1 LNKNNEQIYF
11 KKMSE
16 IIGKLEDFSLSK
28 SPKIH
33 GSIHKIGIIG
43 CGSMGQ
49 EIAKTVSQH
58 GFDVVCLD
66 LDEEHVTGGLE
77 GITRILD
84 NEILRWGMTNSE
96 KRLIMSRIK
105 GTVDYSDLADCDV
118 VFEAINSRKPGTSLE
133 IRKMILQKAEK
144 VVRRD
149 SILASNTATLMVSD
163 LASGL
168 EYPDRTVGLHF
179 ISPTDDVKVLE
190 VVRSSRTSDE
200 AFETVSRF
208 VRMLEKKPITLMESP
223 GNITTRM
230 MCVIINQAC
239 EILMEG
245 IASVQDIDELMKSSL
260 GHQFGPFERA
270 DRIGL
275 DKLQKWMDNLYAE
288 FGEHVYK
295 TSPVLKRLVR
305 ANYLGKV
312 SGQGFYKYD
321 LHGKIVG
328 STITCPE
335 YR

>member
-1 LNKNNEQIYF
+1 
-11 KKMSE
+11 MSE

-28 SPKIH
+28 SPKQH
-33 GSIHKIGIIG
+33 GSIHQIGIIG

-49 EIAKTVSQH
+49 EIAKTISQH

-66 LDEEHVTGGLE
+66 LNAERVQGGLE
-77 GITRILD
+77 GIIRMLD

-105 GTVDYSDLADCDV
+105 GTVEYSALADCDI

-133 IRKMILQKAEK
+133 IRKDILQKAEK
-144 VVRRD
+144 FVRRNA
-149 SILASNTATLMVSD
+149 ILASNTATLMISD
-163 LASGL
+163 LAAGL
-168 EYPDRTVGLHF
+168 EFPDRAVGLHF
-179 ISPTDDVKVLE
+179 MSPTDNVKVLE

-200 AFETVSRF
+200 AFELVSRF

-230 MCVIINQAC
+230 LCVVINQAC
-239 EILMEG
+239 EMLMEG
-245 IASVQDIDELMKSSL
+245 IASAQDIDELMKTSL
-260 GHQFGPFERA
+260 GHQFGPFELA

-275 DKLQKWMDNLYAE
+275 DKLQKWMDNLYNE
-288 FGEHVYK
+288 FGEHGYK

-305 ANYLGKV
+305 ANYLGKAF
-312 SGQGFYKYD
+312 GQGFYKYD
-321 LHGKIVG
+321 AHGKIAG

>member
-1 LNKNNEQIYF
+1 
-11 KKMSE
+11 MSE
-16 IIGKLEDFSLSK
+16 ILGKLEDFSLTK
-28 SPKIH
+28 SPKQY

-66 LDEEHVTGGLE
+66 INVDRVTAAIE
-77 GITRILD
+77 GITRMLD
-84 NEILRWGMTNSE
+84 NEIRRWGMTNSE
-96 KRLIMSRIK
+96 KRLILSRIK
-105 GTVDYSDLADCDV
+105 GTVEYSGLADCDII
-118 VFEAINSRKPGTSLE
+118 FEAINSRKPGTSLE
-133 IRKMILQKAEK
+133 IRKEILQRAEK
-144 VVRRD
+144 VVRRNT
-149 SILASNTATLMVSD
+149 ILASNTATLMISD

-168 EYPDRTVGLHF
+168 DYPDRAVGLHF
-179 ISPTDDVKVLE
+179 ISPTDNVKVLE

-200 AFETVSRF
+200 AFELVSRF

-239 EILMEG
+239 EMLMEG
-245 IASVQDIDELMKSSL
+245 IASAHDIDELMKSSL

-275 DKLQKWMDNLYAE
+275 DKLQKWMDNLYNE
-288 FGEHVYK
+288 FGEHGYK
-295 TSPVLKRLVR
+295 SSPVLKRLVR
-305 ANYLGKV
+305 ANYLGKA

-321 LHGKIVG
+321 LNGKIIE

>member
-1 LNKNNEQIYF
+1 
-11 KKMSE
+11 MAE
-16 IIGKLEDFSLSK
+16 IIGKLEDFSLTK
-28 SPKIH
+28 SPKLH

-49 EIAKTVSQH
+49 EIAKTISQH

-66 LDEEHVTGGLE
+66 LDEKRVADGLE
-77 GITRILD
+77 GIKRSLD
-84 NEILRWGMTNSE
+84 MEILRWGMTNSE

-105 GTVDYSDLADCDV
+105 GTVEYSALADCDI

-133 IRKMILQKAEK
+133 IRKTILQEAEK
-144 VVRRD
+144 VVRRNA
-149 SILASNTATLMVSD
+149 ILASNTATLMVSD

-168 EYPDRTVGLHF
+168 EYPDRAVGLHF
-179 ISPTDDVKVLE
+179 MSPTDDVKVLE
-190 VVRSSRTSDE
+190 VVRSSRTSQD
-200 AFETVSRF
+200 AFEIASRF

-239 EILMEG
+239 EMLMEG
-245 IASVQDIDELMKSSL
+245 IASAQDIDELMKSSM

-270 DRIGL
+270 DKVGL

-305 ANYLGKV
+305 ANFLGKA

-321 LHGKIVG
+321 AHGKIIE

>member
-1 LNKNNEQIYF
+1 
-11 KKMSE
+11 MAE
-16 IIGKLEDFSLSK
+16 IIGKLEDFSLTK
-28 SPKIH
+28 SPKLH

-49 EIAKTVSQH
+49 EIAKTISQH

-66 LDEEHVTGGLE
+66 LDEKRVADGLE
-77 GITRILD
+77 GIKRSLD
-84 NEILRWGMTNSE
+84 MEILRWGMTNSE

-105 GTVDYSDLADCDV
+105 GTVEYSALADCDI

-133 IRKMILQKAEK
+133 IRKSILQEAEK
-144 VVRRD
+144 VVRRNA
-149 SILASNTATLMVSD
+149 ILASNTATLMVSD

-168 EYPDRTVGLHF
+168 EYPDRAVGLHF
-179 ISPTDDVKVLE
+179 MSPTDDVKVLE
-190 VVRSSRTSDE
+190 VVRSSRTSQD
-200 AFETVSRF
+200 AFEIASRF

-239 EILMEG
+239 EMLMEG
-245 IASVQDIDELMKSSL
+245 IASAQDIDELMKSSM

-270 DRIGL
+270 DKVGL

-305 ANYLGKV
+305 ANFLGKA

-321 LHGKIVG
+321 AHGKIIE

>member
-1 LNKNNEQIYF
+1 
-11 KKMSE
+11 MSE
-16 IIGKLEDFSLSK
+16 IIGKLEDFSLTK
-28 SPKIH
+28 SPKLH

-43 CGSMGQ
+43 MGSMGQ
-49 EIAKTVSQH
+49 EISKTISQH

-66 LDEEHVTGGLE
+66 LDEQHVAGGLE
-77 GITRILD
+77 GITRMLD
-84 NEILRWGMTNSE
+84 REILRWGMTSSE

-105 GTVDYSDLADCDV
+105 GTVEYDDLAECDI
-118 VFEAINSRKPGTSLE
+118 VFEVINSRKPGTSLE
-133 IRKMILQKAEK
+133 IRKAILHKAEK
-144 VVRRD
+144 VVRRNA
-149 SILASNTATLMVSD
+149 ILASNTATLMVSD

-168 EYPDRTVGLHF
+168 DYPDRAVGLHF

-200 AFETVSRF
+200 AFEMVTRF

-239 EILMEG
+239 EMLMEG
-245 IASVQDIDELMKSSL
+245 IASAHDIDELMKSSL

-270 DRIGL
+270 DKIGL
-275 DKLQKWMDNLYAE
+275 DKLQKWMDNLYNE
-288 FGEHVYK
+288 FGEHGYK

-305 ANYLGKV
+305 ANYLGKAT
-312 SGQGFYKYD
+312 GQGFYKYD
-321 LHGKIVG
+321 SHGKIVE

>member
-1 LNKNNEQIYF
+1 
-11 KKMSE
+11 MSE
-16 IIGKLEDFSLSK
+16 IIGKLEDFSLTK
-28 SPKIH
+28 SPKLH

-49 EIAKTVSQH
+49 EIAKTISQN

-66 LDEEHVTGGLE
+66 LNIERVSGGIE
-77 GITRILD
+77 GIKHLIDL
-84 NEILRWGMTNSE
+84 EILRWGMTTSE

-105 GTVDYSDLADCDV
+105 GTIEYSDLSDCDI
-118 VFEAINSRKPGTSLE
+118 VFEVINSRKPGTSLE
-133 IRKMILQKAEK
+133 IRKEILQKAEK
-144 VVRRD
+144 FVRRNA
-149 SILASNTATLMVSD
+149 ILASNTATLMISD

-168 EYPDRTVGLHF
+168 EYPDRAVGLHF
-179 ISPTDDVKVLE
+179 MSPTDDVKVLE

-200 AFETVSRF
+200 SFELVSRF

-230 MCVIINQAC
+230 LCVIINQAC
-239 EILMEG
+239 EMLMEG
-245 IASVQDIDELMKSSL
+245 IASAQDIDEIMRTSL

-270 DRIGL
+270 DKVGL
-275 DKLQKWMDNLYAE
+275 DKLQKWMDNLYNE
-288 FGEHVYK
+288 YGEHGYK

-305 ANYLGKV
+305 ANYLGKAT
-312 SGQGFYKYD
+312 GQGFYKYD
-321 LHGKIVG
+321 LNGKIIE

>member
-1 LNKNNEQIYF
+1 
-11 KKMSE
+11 MAE
-16 IIGKLEDFSLSK
+16 IIGKLEDFSLTK
-28 SPKIH
+28 SPKLH

-49 EIAKTVSQH
+49 EIAKTISQH

-66 LDEEHVTGGLE
+66 LDEKRVAGGLE
-77 GITRILD
+77 GIARSLD
-84 NEILRWGMTNSE
+84 REILRWGMTSSE

-105 GTVDYSDLADCDV
+105 GTVEYSALSDCDI

-133 IRKMILQKAEK
+133 IRKSILQAAEK
-144 VVRRD
+144 VVRRNA
-149 SILASNTATLMVSD
+149 ILASNTATLMVSD
-163 LASGL
+163 LASSL
-168 EYPDRTVGLHF
+168 EYPDRAVGLHF
-179 ISPTDDVKVLE
+179 MSPTDDVKVLE

-200 AFETVSRF
+200 AFESVSRF

-223 GNITTRM
+223 GNVTTRM

-239 EILMEG
+239 EMLMEG
-245 IASVQDIDELMKSSL
+245 IASTQDIDELMKSSM

-270 DRIGL
+270 DKVGL
-275 DKLQKWMDNLYAE
+275 DKLQKWMDNLYTE
-288 FGEHVYK
+288 FGEHGYK

-305 ANYLGKV
+305 ANFLGKAT
-312 SGQGFYKYD
+312 GQGFYKYD
-321 LHGKIVG
+321 ANGKIIE